1 MLMELFILV
10 FCLVIVIHT
19 YVVFMIFVI
28 IDIGPLG
35 QTGQGSSGASVI
47 DAVRRPLQSSSDS
60 DSSPLLFPSCDC
72 LDGYQPI
79 PEPLR

>member
-1 MLMELFILV
+1 MLMELSILF
-10 FCLVIVIHT
+10 FCLVIVIHNQI
-19 YVVFMIFVI
+19 VFIFFVI

>member
-1 MLMELFILV
+1 MELNILV
-10 FCLVIVIHT
+10 FCLVIVVHT
-19 YVVFMIFVI
+19 QIVFNFFVI

-35 QTGQGSSGASVI
+35 QTGQGSSGASII
-47 DAVRRPLQSSSDS
+47 DAVRRPLQSSLDS

>member
-1 MLMELFILV
+1 M
-10 FCLVIVIHT
+10 IVI
-19 YVVFMIFVI
+19 FLI
-28 IDIGPLG
+28 INLGPLG
-35 QTGQGSSGASVI
+35 QTGQGSSGTSVI